1 MDRQGGRSLGWM
13 VGVSALILAIASSV
27 RHGLLQSNAWDL
39 GIFDQPLYLMSQGL
53 PPISTI
59 INIHILGDHAAWIF
73 YPLSLL
79 YRVVPDV
86 HWLLGIQAIALA
98 SGAIPTWYLAQQA
111 GLKPAQTQAM
121 AAVYLLYPLI
131 VNLNLFDF
139 HPEVIAL
146 PLMLTAIYLARANRI
161 LGFSL
166 CVVVALGCRDA
177 LSLTI
182 AAMGVWLWC
191 FEGRRVC
198 GAIAMSLGLI
208 WFLVATQVIIPHY
221 QPLGIP
227 GASHYRAFGNSIP
240 EIMLNILLRP
250 DILLRSLV
258 TLPNAG
264 YLLVLLAPVAWG
276 LHWGHLAPFV
286 AAIPQLAM
294 NLLSSH
300 LALKDVVHQ
309 YSLPILPFLLVSVIA
324 ALAAE
329 RTWLQQPRRIVL
341 WALAGFVALGQFYL
355 FGSRYLSTI
364 DTWQASRAAI
374 AQIQTTAPVLAPAAL
389 VPHLTHRPVIHVVAS
404 GEVAIADYGYILLN
418 LRHPGRVSSP
428 AAVAQL
434 RDRLRQSPAFQLDY
448 ERDDV
453 YLFRNTTLVPDT
465 AQ

>member
-1 MDRQGGRSLGWM
+1 MRSLGWM
-13 VGVSALILAIASSV
+13 VTASTLILAIASSV

-39 GIFDQPLYLMSQGL
+39 GIFDQPLYLLSQGL

-73 YPLSLL
+73 YPLSVL
-79 YRVVPDV
+79 YRLVPAV
-86 HWLLGIQAIALA
+86 HWLLAVQAIALA
-98 SGAIPTWYLAQQA
+98 VGAIPTWYLAQQA
-111 GLKPAQTQAM
+111 GLKQAQANAM

-131 VNLNLFDF
+131 FNLNLFDF

-146 PLMLTAIYLARANRI
+146 PLMLTAIYMARAKRI
-161 LGFSL
+161 LWFSV

-182 AAMGVWLWC
+182 AAMGIWLWW
-191 FEGRRVC
+191 FEQRRVC
-198 GAIAMSLGLI
+198 GAIAFGAGVV

-227 GASHYRAFGNSIP
+227 GASHYREFGNSIP
-240 EIMLNILLRP
+240 EILLNIVLRP
-250 DILLRSLV
+250 DILVRSLF
-258 TLPNAG
+258 TWPNLG
-264 YLLVLLAPVAWG
+264 YLCVLLAPVAWG
-276 LHWGHLAPFV
+276 LNWGHFAPFV

-294 NLLSSH
+294 NLLSIH
-300 LALKDVVHQ
+300 LALKDLVHQ
-309 YSLPILPFLLVSVIA
+309 YSLPILPFLLVSVMG

-329 RTWLQQPRRIVL
+329 RTWFQQPRRIVL
-341 WALAGFVALGQFYL
+341 WSLAGFVALGQFYL
-355 FGSRYLSTI
+355 FGARYLSTI

-404 GEVAIADYGYILLN
+404 GEVAIADYGYVLLN

-428 AAVAQL
+428 EAAAQL
-434 RDRLRQSPAFQLDY
+434 RDRAQQSSGFHLDY
-448 ERDDV
+448 AQDDV
-453 YLFRNTTLVPDT
+453 YLFRNTALVPT
-465 AQ
+465 PPQAPQ